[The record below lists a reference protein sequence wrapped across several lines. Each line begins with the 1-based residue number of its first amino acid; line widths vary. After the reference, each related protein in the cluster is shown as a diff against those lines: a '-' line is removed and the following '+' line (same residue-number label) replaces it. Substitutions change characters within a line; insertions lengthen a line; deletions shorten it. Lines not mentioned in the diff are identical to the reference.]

1 MSTNVGKNIKARR
14 QELKLTQRE
23 LAARM
28 GYTDH
33 TTITRI
39 EAGKSDPPQSRIVQF
54 AKALNTTPGHLLG
67 WDEEPEDLG
76 ALAATVLTDP
86 GLMKLVQNYL
96 ALSEAD
102 QYALQLMADSLAAK
116 NKKD

>member
-1 MSTNVGKNIKARR
+1 MPKNMGERIRARR
-14 QELKLTQRE
+14 MELNMTQRE

-39 EAGKSDPPQSRIVQF
+39 EAGKSDPPQSRVAQF
-54 AKALNTTPGHLLG
+54 AKVLGVTPGHLMG
-67 WDEEPEDLG
+67 WDEEPEELGAIAARVLLDPG
-76 ALAATVLTDP
+76 ALA
-86 GLMKLVQNYL
+86 MVQDYL
-96 ALSEAD
+96 ALDDAD
-102 QYALQLMADSLAAK
+102 RQTVRTLVASLAAK